1 VPEPGTVTRWPWTK
15 VPGKPTRWGPH
26 GDQVIRDHQRHP
38 LDRCDQLEHALIRA
52 TEQLEEARA
61 LLDRWAACADV
72 WARQRGERPA
82 WLRARLHE
90 TRTYLNRQEE
100 PA

>member
-1 VPEPGTVTRWPWTK
+1 MTGTESAE
-15 VPGKPTRWGPH
+15 
-26 GDQVIRDHQRHP
+26 
-38 LDRCDQLEHALIRA
+38 LEQALARA

-82 WLRARLHE
+82 WLRLRIDE